1 MKKYLNEIKRHGS
14 FNMFALKELSHF
26 KNIIKK
32 KISLFPVIFSLY
44 YLLYFLY
51 KISNILIENNYY
63 NICKN
68 LKKSKM
74 IGFSYN

>member
-32 KISLFPVIFSLY
+32 KISLFPVIFLLY

-51 KISNILIENNYY
+51 KTSNKIFEISGKFKSNKNIYFFVLYY
-63 NICKN
+63 N
-68 LKKSKM
+68 
-74 IGFSYN
+74 

>member
-1 MKKYLNEIKRHGS
+1 
-14 FNMFALKELSHF
+14 MFALKELSHF

-51 KISNILIENNYY
+51 KISNKFYGWNYLKINY
-63 NICKN
+63 ISWKNTNI
-68 LKKSKM
+68 
-74 IGFSYN
+74 IVI

>member
-51 KISNILIENNYY
+51 KTSNKIFEIDSFKNFVDLKFFDEN
-63 NICKN
+63 
-68 LKKSKM
+68 
-74 IGFSYN
+74 